1 MDEFS
6 GKTAVITGASRGIG
20 AACARRLD
28 AGGARVALVARS
40 TAAMEEIAVDLQHE
54 PVIVTA
60 DLVKE
65 EGVMDAAAAVIGGLG
80 GVDILVNNAG
90 LGWTEPAEAI
100 TPKRLD
106 LQLHLN
112 LRNLILLTSTL
123 GSSLLE
129 RRGCV
134 VNVSSVAA
142 YFGEVEQAVYA
153 ATKGGVNSF
162 TRNVAIAWGPRG
174 VRVNGVAPGLI
185 ETEMWEPFFQ
195 QRGADEFRRQLTA
208 MVPMGRWA
216 SAEEVASV
224 VAFLA
229 SDAAS
234 YISGQTIRVDG
245 GMVAG

>member
-1 MDEFS
+1 M
-6 GKTAVITGASRGIG
+6 VTGASRGIG
-20 AACARRLD
+20 EACVRRLA
-28 AGGARVALVARS
+28 AGGARVAMVARS
-40 TAAMEEIAVDLQHE
+40 TDAMAKIAAELEHE
-54 PVIVTA
+54 PVVITA
-60 DLVKE
+60 DLAKE
-65 EGVMDAAAAVIGGLG
+65 EGVVAAASQAVAELG
-80 GVDILVNNAG
+80 GVDVLVNNAG

-123 GSSLLE
+123 GPSLLE

-134 VNVSSVAA
+134 VNISSVAA
-142 YFGEVEQAVYA
+142 YFGEAEQAVYA
-153 ATKGGVNSF
+153 ATKGGVNSL
-162 TRNVAIAWGPRG
+162 TRNLAIAWGPRG

-185 ETEMWEPFFQ
+185 ETEMWEPFFD
-195 QRGADEFRRQLTA
+195 QRGEEGFRRELTA

-216 SAEEVASV
+216 AAEEVASV

-229 SDAAS
+229 SEAAS